1 MWKGARGRKRLFPL
15 SLRQLSHLYIQPSA
29 FTPPTSP
36 LLFSLSLSYLLYSTS
51 FHSLSLSL
59 SPCIPSLS
67 SFVSRFH
74 PEAIWLP
81 AVCRCRALA
90 IWLLHQLCWPE
101 NPPSSYSLLV
111 VVLPLLLPRKYK
123 RKTRGCRV
131 NKWWL
136 GGRRDRKKIM
146 KTREKKE
153 TPKK

>member
-1 MWKGARGRKRLFPL
+1 
-15 SLRQLSHLYIQPSA
+15 
-29 FTPPTSP
+29 
-36 LLFSLSLSYLLYSTS
+36 
-51 FHSLSLSL
+51 
-59 SPCIPSLS
+59 
-67 SFVSRFH
+67 
-74 PEAIWLP
+74 
-81 AVCRCRALA
+81 VCRCRALA